1 MRPDFSGRRRPA
13 RHLSVFRSRLLPM
26 AELSPYLPAD
36 YSKWDVDTLTTYL
49 KEKNLQVP
57 ANTPSRDELSVP
69 P

>member
-1 MRPDFSGRRRPA
+1 
-13 RHLSVFRSRLLPM
+13 M